1 MEKMDD
7 YDIFVSKQKAE
18 KLSVQQHDRE
28 IDTAPSPDKKRVE
41 VIYNKNC

>member
-1 MEKMDD
+1 MDD

-18 KLSVQQHDRE
+18 KLSVQQHNQE
-28 IDTAPSPDKKRVE
+28 IDKAPSPDKKRVE